1 MWCDSAVQVGWVAAG
16 KVREGSGKQGP
27 ADVRPW
33 RVRLFGTTH
42 RKVRLTLPD
51 VERRLR
57 AELEEQA
64 RSRVSADGGRLAP
77 GLRSTDHFV
86 HRLHVG
92 TWRSSAVEEREAQD
106 SLQKE
111 AEEKTRQRAL
121 AWLCL
126 VRPAPVRRMLPEMER
141 EARAKL
147 AKQASLEL
155 THRLTELSPLAAPLK
170 AEEAAASAL
179 PELERQAREKLVVEA
194 EDRTGVGAEKA
205 SLPIPSVEDKVRATA
220 AASIEKEIRDRLR
233 KEAEER
239 IKAEL
244 PVPWM
249 ILDVLSCRAVI
260 GVPESQ
266 GD

>member
-1 MWCDSAVQVGWVAAG
+1 
-16 KVREGSGKQGP
+16 
-27 ADVRPW
+27 
-33 RVRLFGTTH
+33 
-42 RKVRLTLPD
+42 
-51 VERRLR
+51 
-57 AELEEQA
+57 
-64 RSRVSADGGRLAP
+64 
-77 GLRSTDHFV
+77 
-86 HRLHVG
+86 
-92 TWRSSAVEEREAQD
+92 
-106 SLQKE
+106 
-111 AEEKTRQRAL
+111 
-121 AWLCL
+121 
-126 VRPAPVRRMLPEMER
+126 MER

-147 AKQASLEL
+147 AKQASLDL
-155 THRLTELSPLAAPLK
+155 THRLTELSPLATLAAPLK

-194 EDRTGVGAEKA
+194 EDRTGLDGLGAEKA
-205 SLPIPSVEDKVRATA
+205 SLPIPSVLLEDKVRATA

-249 ILDVLSCRAVI
+249 ILDVSSCRAVI

>member
-1 MWCDSAVQVGWVAAG
+1 
-16 KVREGSGKQGP
+16 
-27 ADVRPW
+27 
-33 RVRLFGTTH
+33 
-42 RKVRLTLPD
+42 
-51 VERRLR
+51 
-57 AELEEQA
+57 
-64 RSRVSADGGRLAP
+64 
-77 GLRSTDHFV
+77 
-86 HRLHVG
+86 
-92 TWRSSAVEEREAQD
+92 
-106 SLQKE
+106 
-111 AEEKTRQRAL
+111 
-121 AWLCL
+121 
-126 VRPAPVRRMLPEMER
+126 MER

-147 AKQASLEL
+147 AKQASLDL

-194 EDRTGVGAEKA
+194 EDRTGLEAEKA
-205 SLPIPSVEDKVRATA
+205 SLPIPSVLLEDKVRATA

-249 ILDVLSCRAVI
+249 ILDVSSCRAVI